1 MNVPINKRIKE
12 EKLKYAGKTQ
22 GEGLIGSMK
31 TKKDNPMNT
40 DTKNIIVDLV
50 NKIKYEVTDEQMAEL
65 SGSATPLD
73 EAEFVDWRAKIDDLD
88 LSAGGHGRFSAEM
101 AAQLR
106 EVLHRILQATH
117 KIGGKAVKIGR
128 RIIKWI
134 FSMLERFPRTAKML
148 VIMAALTFLVAQ
160 IPVLHY
166 ILLPI
171 VQIAGVLIVGN
182 VFLSETV
189 VNVGEYMRNF
199 CG

>member
-1 MNVPINKRIKE
+1 
-12 EKLKYAGKTQ
+12 
-22 GEGLIGSMK
+22 
-31 TKKDNPMNT
+31 MNT
-40 DTKNIIVDLV
+40 DTRNIIVDLV

-88 LSAGGHGRFSAEM
+88 LSGGHDGWFSAEM

-106 EVLHRILQATH
+106 EALHRIVQTTH
-117 KIGGKAVKIGR
+117 KIGGKVVKIGR

-134 FSMLERFPRTAKML
+134 FSMLERFPRTAKTL
-148 VIMAALTFLVAQ
+148 VIMAALAFLVAQ

-171 VQIAGVLIVGN
+171 VQIAGVFIVGN
-182 VFLSETV
+182 VFLSETAA
-189 VNVGEYMRNF
+189 NAGEHRQNF
-199 CG
+199 CE

>member
-1 MNVPINKRIKE
+1 MKHD
-12 EKLKYAGKTQ
+12 GKNQ
-22 GEGLIGSMK
+22 GEGLIDSMK

-40 DTKNIIVDLV
+40 DAKNIIVDLV
-50 NKIKYEVTDEQMAEL
+50 NKIKYEVTEEQMAEL

-88 LSAGGHGRFSAEM
+88 LSGGHDGWFSAEM

-106 EVLHRILQATH
+106 EVLHRIVQATH
-117 KIGGKAVKIGR
+117 KIGGKIVKIGR
-128 RIIKWI
+128 RVIKWI
-134 FSMLERFPRTAKML
+134 FTMLERFPRTAKML
-148 VIMAALTFLVAQ
+148 VIMASLAFLVAE

-171 VQIAGVLIVGN
+171 VQIAGVFIVGN
-182 VFLSETV
+182 AFLSETV
-189 VNVGEYMRNF
+189 ANAGVHRQNF

>member
-1 MNVPINKRIKE
+1 MKH
-12 EKLKYAGKTQ
+12 AGKTQ
-22 GEGLIGSMK
+22 GEVLIDSMK
-31 TKKDNPMNT
+31 IKKDNPMNT
-40 DTKNIIVDLV
+40 DTRNIIVDLV
-50 NKIKYEVTDEQMAEL
+50 NKIKYEVTEEQMAEL

-88 LSAGGHGRFSAEM
+88 LSGGHDGWFSAEM

-106 EVLHRILQATH
+106 EALHRILQATH

-134 FSMLERFPRTAKML
+134 FSMLERFPRTAKTL
-148 VIMAALTFLVAQ
+148 VIMAALAFLVAQ

-171 VQIAGVLIVGN
+171 VQIAGIFIVGN
-182 VFLSETV
+182 AFLSETAA
-189 VNVGEYMRNF
+189 NATDRTQDF
-199 CG
+199 CE

>member
-73 EAEFVDWRAKIDDLD
+73 EAEFIDWRAKIDDLD

-106 EVLHRILQATH
+106 EVLHRIVQATH
-117 KIGGKAVKIGR
+117 KIGGKVVKIGR
-128 RIIKWI
+128 RVIKWI
-134 FSMLERFPRTAKML
+134 FSMLDRFPRTAKML
-148 VIMAALTFLVAQ
+148 VIMAALAFLVAQ
-160 IPVLHY
+160 IPLLHY

-171 VQIAGVLIVGN
+171 VQVVGVCLVGYE
-182 VFLSETV
+182 FLFEAVINSVKTSRKV
-189 VNVGEYMRNF
+189 Y
-199 CG
+199 